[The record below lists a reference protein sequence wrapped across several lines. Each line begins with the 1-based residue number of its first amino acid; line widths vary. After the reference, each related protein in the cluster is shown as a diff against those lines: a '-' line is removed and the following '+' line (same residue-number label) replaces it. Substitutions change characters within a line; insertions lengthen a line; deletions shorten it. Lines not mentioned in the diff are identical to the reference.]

1 MLPTPFQS
9 AINTLVQ
16 EHELLRSKV
25 ILSNYSYEAR
35 IRNDYAVKQALENGL
50 KPNQDPVK
58 AIQAALE
65 LLKPFTLHGKDNN
78 QSN

>member
-1 MLPTPFQS
+1 MLPTSFQS

-16 EHELLRSKV
+16 EHEQVNAKFNQALAG
-25 ILSNYSYEAR
+25 YEAR
-35 IRNDYAVKQALENGL
+35 IRNDYQVKQALENGL

-58 AIQAALE
+58 AIQAAIE

-78 QSN
+78 QTN

>member
-1 MLPTPFQS
+1 MSPSTFQT
-9 AINTLVQ
+9 AINTLV
-16 EHELLRSKV
+16 HEFELNQQKS
-25 ILSNYSYEAR
+25 IQTLSGFEAR

-58 AIQAALE
+58 AIQAAIE

-78 QSN
+78 QTN

>member
-9 AINTLVQ
+9 AINTIT
-16 EHELLRSKV
+16 HEFEQTQSKFNQA
-25 ILSNYSYEAR
+25 LASYEFR

-58 AIQAALE
+58 AIQAAIE
-65 LLKPFTLHGKDNN
+65 LLKPYTLHGKDNN
-78 QSN
+78 QFN